1 MYGIIQST
9 LAKLHHPL
17 VEDHLVLETIFIW
30 IQVWSLKRG
39 TTVLYYSTKI
49 TKIST
54 PRKLPAIRY
63 YNSGRAHAQT
73 LWKVKIIT
81 VLE

>member
-54 PRKLPAIRY
+54 PQKYPPYGIIIQDEHMLKRF
-63 YNSGRAHAQT
+63 GR
-73 LWKVKIIT
+73 
-81 VLE
+81 